1 MMINKIN
8 EVQSSTSVTGLKNK
22 RWGLMGA
29 DESQVAADSLG
40 VSSFA
45 REMANIS
52 AEMAKVP
59 EVREDLVNDIK
70 RRIADGSYKVDVD
83 ALASR
88 LVWAGITRPEE

>member
-1 MMINKIN
+1 MINKIN
-8 EVQSSTSVTGLKNK
+8 EVQSSVSVNGMKNK

-29 DESQVAADSLG
+29 DESQASVDSLG

-59 EVREDLVNDIK
+59 EVREDLVADIK
-70 RRIADGSYKVDVD
+70 RRIAEGTYKVDND
-83 ALASR
+83 ALAAR
-88 LVWAGITRPEE
+88 LVWAGITRAED